1 MTTTA
6 WAGAL
11 VAMTVVPF
19 AMSAWRG
26 GSTRVGSMLSVGL
39 GMLGLGGLVVVVL
52 VPSRIRSLTR
62 AFGVDRVM
70 GLHRW
75 LGMLALAAVVA
86 ARRRRAVEP
95 PRAAEPV
102 TARASAKAGWG
113 SLVSLLLVGG
123 VAAGGRRPGARYEV
137 WARLHVAL
145 AAAGLVLAGLHVLWL
160 GHLVADPVMRVCLV
174 ALAGVLLAVLSHRWV
189 WRPMFSR
196 QGAYVVYGVRREG
209 PSVSTLVLAPV
220 HLRRGGMRFDPGQFV
235 WLRLRRAVVG
245 TEEHPF
251 TIASSANVTG
261 RLELTVRDQGDF
273 SHRVA
278 ALRQGQKVWLDG
290 PHGSFTAI
298 RERDCA
304 GLVLIAGGVGITPM
318 MSMLRTLAERGDTRR
333 HRLVLA
339 ERGSEPLFADELA
352 VLGRRLDLEILR
364 TAGRRMDL
372 ALLSDV
378 VPGPPERD
386 HLDYFVCG
394 PPSLLAG
401 SLAALD
407 QLAVPATR
415 VHTEQ
420 FGWSG
425 PMPST
430 SPSSDPRRSARPSP
444 LPVRDDRPGP
454 VRSPH
459 EGHPW
464 PDTRFGRRIP
474 RWAVAVPL
482 SILLV
487 LGAAQA
493 WASSTHAPG
502 NSSTSNSSARTARG
516 GSLLSRVTA
525 AVTGRGR
532 RDGAGSQP
540 SDRGDAPPAAG
551 PRRQR
556 PRARPT
562 PRRAPRTAT
571 GRTARI
577 RLTSRRTPTGTAS
590 SSRTSRTRTARW
602 SSRRTP
608 PARPDSR
615 RRTACRA
622 PTGRA
627 PATRRTRRRPRSSRR
642 RSSTRPPARS
652 RSTTRS

>member
-19 AMSAWRG
+19 VMSAWRG

-39 GMLGLGGLVVVVL
+39 GVLGLGALVVVVL

-75 LGMLALAAVVA
+75 LGTLALAAVVLH
-86 ARRRRAVEP
+86 AVVAVANHP
-95 PRAAEPV
+95 ALLDPL
-102 TARASAKAGWG
+102 TARDSAKVGWG
-113 SLVSLLLVGG
+113 ALVSLLLTGG
-123 VAAGGRRPGARYEV
+123 VAAGGRRPGARYEI

-145 AAAGLVLAGLHVLWL
+145 AAAGLVLAALHVLWL
-160 GHLVADPVMRVCLV
+160 NHLVADPVMRVCFV

-189 WRPMFSR
+189 WRPLFSR

-220 HLRRGGMRFDPGQFV
+220 HLRRGGMSFDPGQFV

-290 PHGSFTAI
+290 PHGSFTATPD
-298 RERDCA
+298 RDCA

-352 VLGRRLDLEILR
+352 VLSRRLDLEILR
-364 TAGRRMDL
+364 TVGRRVDV

-378 VPGPPERD
+378 VPGPPQRD

-425 PMPST
+425 PMPVAH
-430 SPSSDPRRSARPSP
+430 SPSPS
-444 LPVRDDRPGP
+444 G
-454 VRSPH
+454 
-459 EGHPW
+459 
-464 PDTRFGRRIP
+464 T
-474 RWAVAVPL
+474 
-482 SILLV
+482 
-487 LGAAQA
+487 
-493 WASSTHAPG
+493 TAP
-502 NSSTSNSSARTARG
+502 A
-516 GSLLSRVTA
+516 
-525 AVTGRGR
+525 
-532 RDGAGSQP
+532 P
-540 SDRGDAPPAAG
+540 SAPPAKDTHGQTLDPEAHPALGRRRSPLDPAG
-551 PRRQR
+551 ARRGAGLGVVDPHSGQLLDVEQQR
-556 PRARPT
+556 PDSAWRLNALPGDGGDHGPGT
-562 PRRAPRTAT
+562 PRRGGPGRRGFRTLGDARRNHDDAGDAERPGARRARRG
-571 GRTARI
+571 GRH
-577 RLTSRRTPTGTAS
+577 AS
-590 SSRTSRTRTARW
+590 V
-602 SSRRTP
+602 
-608 PARPDSR
+608 
-615 RRTACRA
+615 
-622 PTGRA
+622 
-627 PATRRTRRRPRSSRR
+627 
-642 RSSTRPPARS
+642 
-652 RSTTRS
+652 